1 MLNYSVAEL
10 RFKFALYIN
19 IYVYENHALA
29 KPWHGE
35 NLNYPYH
42 KLKTVK

>member
-1 MLNYSVAEL
+1 MYMDM
-10 RFKFALYIN
+10 K
-19 IYVYENHALA
+19 NHALA

>member
-1 MLNYSVAEL
+1 MYMNMKIMSWQS
-10 RFKFALYIN
+10 
-19 IYVYENHALA
+19 H
-29 KPWHGE
+29 WHGE